1 MTTVSAKLSDEET
14 VMLDLLAERFE
25 CSKSDVLRRA
35 IIFLSQRMDRADEA
49 PEPQPSERKIDAIG
63 ETTVEIL
70 RLLQQ
75 HSQQSADA
83 IKSTRIWAQQS
94 MFFGKALALKFEVRE
109 QALAMMKEQL
119 KKEELKQG
127 GATQ

>member
-1 MTTVSAKLSDEET
+1 MEYQISVKLDEEQNQAI
-14 VMLDLLAERFE
+14 DRLAERHD
-25 CSKSDVLRRA
+25 CSRAEAVRKAVQFAANSDN
-35 IIFLSQRMDRADEA
+35 SA
-49 PEPQPSERKIDAIG
+49 PQVETKIDAIG
-63 ETTVEIL
+63 ETSVEIL

-83 IKSTRIWAQQS
+83 IKNTRLWAQQC

-119 KKEELKQG
+119 KKEEEKQNG
-127 GATQ
+127 GAK